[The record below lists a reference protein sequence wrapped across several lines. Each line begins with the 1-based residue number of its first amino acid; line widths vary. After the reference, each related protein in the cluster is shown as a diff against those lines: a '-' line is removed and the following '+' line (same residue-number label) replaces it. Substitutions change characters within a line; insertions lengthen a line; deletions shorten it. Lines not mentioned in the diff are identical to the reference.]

1 MSENSGYH
9 LIHFTIG
16 GTAIKG
22 ESKIAGFTDW
32 FEGDADPTLAMH
44 ITGRTIEYG
53 LCRVFIP
60 TTKAS
65 WDIHGKLMNK
75 DYGQVDIK
83 VAALSSDS
91 SKANYS
97 AFIREFSDCDIYVI
111 SQAREGYTFL
121 FKTKGSVSVSAEI
134 PKDGGKTEKL
144 GPSVYDL
151 VTNKPK

>member
-1 MSENSGYH
+1 MSENERNY

-16 GTAIKG
+16 GTAVKG
-22 ESKIAGFTDW
+22 ESKITGYTDW
-32 FEGDADPTLAMH
+32 FDGDADPSQAMH
-44 ITGRTIEYG
+44 ITGRTIDYG
-53 LCRVFIP
+53 LSRILIP

-65 WDIHGKLMNK
+65 WEIYGKVMK
-75 DYGQVDIK
+75 QDYGQVDIK
-83 VAALSSDS
+83 IAQLSSDS

-97 AFIREFSDCDIYVI
+97 SIIREYTDCEIYAMTHSSEGFS
-111 SQAREGYTFL
+111 FL
-121 FKTKGSVSVSAEI
+121 FRAKGSVGLSAEI